1 MYEIAAELTLVI
13 HFIFI
18 VFVGFGAFIYFIN
31 SKLLYIHF
39 LSLIWGCYAVLT
51 KTICPLTYL
60 ENWFLKKLE
69 LIFTQM
75 VLFSNTFFQLFI
87 QLHYQMELDYF

>member
-39 LSLIWGCYAVLT
+39 LSLIWGA
-51 KTICPLTYL
+51 
-60 ENWFLKKLE
+60 
-69 LIFTQM
+69 M
-75 VLFSNTFFQLFI
+75 LF
-87 QLHYQMELDYF
+87 

>member
-18 VFVGFGAFIYFIN
+18 LFVGFGAFIYFIN

-51 KTICPLTYL
+51 KTICPLTKRGFSREIDAL
-60 ENWFLKKLE
+60 TA
-69 LIFTQM
+69 IFKSA
-75 VLFSNTFFQLFI
+75 VEI
-87 QLHYQMELDYF
+87 